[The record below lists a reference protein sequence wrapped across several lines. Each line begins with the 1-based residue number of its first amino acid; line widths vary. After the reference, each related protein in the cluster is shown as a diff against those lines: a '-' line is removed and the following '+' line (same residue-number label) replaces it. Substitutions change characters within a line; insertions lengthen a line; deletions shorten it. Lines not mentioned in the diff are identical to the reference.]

1 MALKKIIKENK
12 NKNIEIFFLEN
23 DLANYLE
30 KEFKTAKIIFK
41 NKFDS
46 FKVRI
51 IQIIKKNMVPVFI
64 FIYYFL
70 KIVLLEN
77 SITKFFLKKIF
88 YIFLF
93 YSLR

>member
-1 MALKKIIKENK
+1 MYFKTIKYLALKKLLKKIK
-12 NKNIEIFFLEN
+12 NKNIEIFLEN

-64 FIYYFL
+64 FYIYFL
-70 KIVLLEN
+70 KKLY
-77 SITKFFLKKIF
+77 F
-88 YIFLF
+88 
-93 YSLR
+93 